1 MRTLVIPTGGQIT
14 PQSDL
19 QCHTMTGIHNNLR
32 VIQMIVCPSLLGSK
46 KQGNNIYISNFTAI
60 ATTDLN
66 ISLVQCLGP
75 NRRPD
80 NPDLVGSDT
89 IQIIGYVSYVLTQC
103 LNCRGITVVGVSLP
117 KWAVINW
124 VVINIDLTFD

>member
-1 MRTLVIPTGGQIT
+1 MPFTA
-14 PQSDL
+14 
-19 QCHTMTGIHNNLR
+19 
-32 VIQMIVCPSLLGSK
+32 LLK
-46 KQGNNIYISNFTAI
+46 KNKQGNNIYISNFTAI

-89 IQIIGYVSYVLTQC
+89 IQIIGQYRLC
-103 LNCRGITVVGVSLP
+103 LICFDSVP
-117 KWAVINW
+117 K
-124 VVINIDLTFD
+124 L